1 LNAKTR
7 MLSILNFLIFI
18 FNLCLLEV
26 LMNDKTYHEENI
38 SNEELDFEGGT
49 GIPNTEKR
57 K

>member
-1 LNAKTR
+1 